1 MIWDDDKI
9 FIKKIYNIKKICY
22 ISFYRKINKRWY
34 YMSDNKQEKKE
45 KNKKINKMTL
55 EEIEKAIE
63 KTKKSMNGLN
73 SRYAKE
79 LIKQRDYLF
88 SLKK

>member
-1 MIWDDDKI
+1 
-9 FIKKIYNIKKICY
+9 
-22 ISFYRKINKRWY
+22 
-34 YMSDNKQEKKE
+34 MSDNQQDKKQ

-63 KTKKSMNGLN
+63 NTKKNMNSLN

-79 LIKQRDYLF
+79 LIKQRDYLL